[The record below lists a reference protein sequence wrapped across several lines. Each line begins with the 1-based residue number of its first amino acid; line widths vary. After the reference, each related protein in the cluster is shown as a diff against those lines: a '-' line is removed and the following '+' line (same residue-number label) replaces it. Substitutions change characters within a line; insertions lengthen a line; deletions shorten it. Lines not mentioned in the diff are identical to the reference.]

1 MAEYI
6 IELERLTKQYKGTM
20 AVNQVNARIGK
31 GEIFGLIGRN
41 GAGKSTLLKMIGGL
55 VYPTAGKVHFFN
67 RAVETGTESKQAL
80 FERIGLLVEEPGLY
94 PQYSAA
100 ANLRLLATAYGLPQ
114 STPQI
119 AKLLKL
125 VGLDHAGNQKVKQFS
140 MGMKQ
145 RLGIAL
151 ALLGSPDMLILDE
164 PINGLD
170 PQGIVDIRQ
179 VILDLHKT
187 GLTIIIASHMLEELS
202 KVATQYGILHQGELI
217 EVISKAELLANCG
230 ERIELTLG
238 AVNAAIPLLEAKLGL
253 TQYRVLDD
261 QTLHIYDEQAEA
273 SRIVEALVQG
283 GIAVHSIAKHKQS
296 LEQYFLERTA
306 GGRDRHA

>member
-6 IELERLTKQYKGTM
+6 IELKRLTKRYKGTT
-20 AVNQVNARIGK
+20 AVNEVNARIGK

-41 GAGKSTLLKMIGGL
+41 GAGKSTLLRMIGGL
-55 VYPTAGKVHFFN
+55 VYPTAGQLYFFN
-67 RAVETGTESKQAL
+67 RAADGNPAM

-100 ANLRLLATAYGLPQ
+100 ANLRLLATAYGLKQ

-119 AKLLKL
+119 TKLLKL
-125 VGLDHAGNQKVKQFS
+125 VGLDQAGNQKVKQFS

-151 ALLGSPDMLILDE
+151 ALLGSPDVLILDE

-217 EVISKAELLANCG
+217 EVIGKNELLAKCG
-230 ERIELTLG
+230 ERIELKLR
-238 AVNAAIPLLEAKLGL
+238 AVNEAIPLLEGKLGL

-273 SRIVEALVQG
+273 SRIVEVLVQG
-283 GIAVHSIAKHKQS
+283 GIAVDSVSKHKQS